1 MIELIAIFL
10 HLIIFLII
18 CSFPLNP
25 KNLNKLIK
33 SKGNVLNYVDCHA
46 VNIFIFINILLI
58 ASFLKIHL
66 NYLFSVLMTISIILL
81 IIRRDEYILLINKR
95 NFIKFIFFL
104 IITISIFISIAY
116 STKLQWDGL
125 HWITKALV
133 FYNNEPIQNIKFS
146 SMPTYPHLGGYIWAF
161 FWKNSFLQLEYFGRL
176 FYAYFYVISIFTI
189 FNIFN
194 NKPRIFIFC
203 LIFAL
208 ILITFDPYLFA
219 GYQEYLMFSTF
230 LIASR
235 FIITMNFSKNIEYKK
250 IFLILFI
257 FSPLM
262 WFKAEGVFY
271 FLIFSSLLVYFQKG
285 SIKIKVLTLF
295 LILLTISSQIYLQN
309 KVIGSYGFA
318 IEPFSQGFL
327 DQILD
332 FKFVVFKIL
341 EITKHIII
349 AFIKYP
355 LWIIIF
361 FTFLFIRETH
371 YNKRSHFTY
380 FLYAFILNIL
390 FVYSVYLHD
399 TNPDPIVLAVTIDRV
414 MFQTSGLYFVLTIL
428 ILNKIKINSFKKL

>member
-10 HLIIFLII
+10 HFIIFLII

-25 KNLNKLIK
+25 KILNKLIK
-33 SKGNVLNYVDCHA
+33 TKGNVLNYVDCHA
-46 VNIFIFINILLI
+46 LNIFIFINILLI

-66 NYLFSVLMTISIILL
+66 NYLFSVLMIISIIFLV
-81 IIRRDEYILLINKR
+81 IRREEYILLINKK
-95 NFIKFIFFL
+95 NLIKFSFFL
-104 IITISIFISIAY
+104 IITISIFISIAH

-146 SMPTYPHLGGYIWAF
+146 NMPTYPHLGGYIWAF

-189 FNIFN
+189 FNILN
-194 NKPRIFIFC
+194 DKPKILIFG

-208 ILITFDPYLFA
+208 ILITYDPYLFA

-235 FIITMNFSKNIEYKK
+235 FIIIMNFDKKIEYKK
-250 IFLILFI
+250 IYLILFML
-257 FSPLM
+257 SVLM
-262 WFKAEGVFY
+262 WFKTEGTFY
-271 FLIFSSLLVYFQKG
+271 FLIFGSLLVYFQNG
-285 SIKIKVLTLF
+285 SLKAKVFSLS
-295 LILLTISSQIYLQN
+295 LILLTISSQIYLQ
-309 KVIGSYGFA
+309 KEVIGSYGFA
-318 IEPFSQGFL
+318 IEPFSRGFL

-332 FKFVVFKIL
+332 FKFIIFKTL
-341 EITKHIII
+341 EITKHMII

-361 FTFLFIRETH
+361 FTFLLIKEKN
-371 YNKRSHFTY
+371 YNKNYHFVY
-380 FLYAFILNIL
+380 FLYALILNIL
-390 FVYSVYLHD
+390 FIYSVYLHD

-414 MFQTSGLYFVLTIL
+414 MFQTSGFYIVMTIL
-428 ILNKIKINSFKKL
+428 ILNKIKINSLDKI